1 MKERVLVRKAFDLAA
16 TVTECLDFL
25 GQDFEG
31 LRVWVKPNLLAAAR
45 PEQGVTTDPELVRQ
59 VVRQLRARGA
69 TQVLVSDNP
78 GMTLSGSV
86 AAFLA
91 PTGVVEAS
99 EGCFRSPADNPIP
112 MTLKSRF
119 VTDVRV
125 PGFIKDVD
133 LILSLPVFK
142 THGLTVMTGA
152 VKNMFGLVV
161 GAQKSQL
168 HATCPGIDGFSELL
182 VDIYQSV
189 PVPMLHIMD
198 ALRGTDGQNG
208 PAGGRVLALGRLLAS
223 RSGVALDSVM
233 TLMTGKQP
241 SYVPML
247 SLAGARGIG
256 PTRREDIEIIGD
268 FEVIR
273 GFRVP
278 SARLGRMAGAA
289 SGVYRLLV
297 RNPGV
302 EKKNCTRCRECE
314 KKCPVEAIELNPYP
328 VIDRAR
334 CIRCYCCVEVC
345 PEKAMRI
352 PLLRQAIWRN
362 ILGRQPIGDSR

>member
-1 MKERVLVRKAFDLAA
+1 MKERVLVRKVTDLAA

-25 GQDFEG
+25 EHDFKG
-31 LRVWVKPNLLAAAR
+31 LRIWVKPNLLAAAR

-59 VVRQLRARGA
+59 VVRQLKARGA

-78 GMTLSGSV
+78 GMSLSGSV
-86 AAFLA
+86 AAYLA

-99 EGCFRSPADNPIP
+99 EGCFRSPAENPIP
-112 MTLKSRF
+112 MPLKSRF

-125 PGFIKDVD
+125 PGFIRDVD

-142 THGLTVMTGA
+142 THGLTLMTGA

-182 VDIYQSV
+182 VDIYQAV

-198 ALRGTDGQNG
+198 ALRGMDGQNG
-208 PAGGRVLALGRLLAS
+208 PAGGRVLKLGRLLAS
-223 RSGVALDSVM
+223 RNGVALDSVM

-247 SLAGARGIG
+247 SLAGARGLG
-256 PTRREDIEIIGD
+256 PTEREDIEIVGD
-268 FEVIR
+268 FEVVR

-278 SARLGRMAGAA
+278 SARLGRIAGAA
-289 SGVYRLLV
+289 SGMYRLLV

-302 EKKNCTRCRECE
+302 VKHNCTRCRECE

-328 VIDRAR
+328 TIDRAK

-352 PLLRQAIWRN
+352 PSLRQAMWRN
-362 ILGRQPIGDSR
+362 LLRR